1 VNLRNKRF
9 LNPIV
14 ALLVKEVPL
23 IKVAPILI
31 KLDKIATQ
39 VEIIFKR
46 IKSTK
51 PQKVQIDKKLNT

>member
-1 VNLRNKRF
+1 MNLRNKRF